1 MRIRCRCCRTFLL
14 LLFLWKVFAALQF
27 FIQDSPNNM
36 AKMTE
41 VILSEQCSVDSQDS
55 SGSNKIQSNAAEEET
70 KTVDGEVEQLTD
82 ESIEEKKD
90 HVSDLAQTMEVQEN
104 ITTNADSK

>member
-1 MRIRCRCCRTFLL
+1 
-14 LLFLWKVFAALQF
+14 
-27 FIQDSPNNM
+27 M

-41 VILSEQCSVDSQDS
+41 VILPESSSVDSQS
-55 SGSNKIQSNAAEEET
+55 SNKDQ
-70 KTVDGEVEQLTD
+70 D
-82 ESIEEKKD
+82 ESKAVIEEGSLETTEEKKD